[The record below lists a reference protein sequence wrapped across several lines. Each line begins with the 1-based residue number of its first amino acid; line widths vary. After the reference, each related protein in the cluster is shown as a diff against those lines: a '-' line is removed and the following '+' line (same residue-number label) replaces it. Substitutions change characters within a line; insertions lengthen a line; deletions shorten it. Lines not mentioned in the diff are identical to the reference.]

1 MFRANQLNA
10 GKIER
15 FLGCNG
21 ANPRLRPR
29 QDRRN
34 QPLLRGQDRT
44 AQAFRI
50 ARMRNGGRHGR
61 QGAAAREK
69 VCHHLAGMGAKPSHL
84 WQRAFFGGCGWQH
97 LNLAFRQHHAA
108 RPGHAAGESR
118 HAGLLVNIQYH
129 QARGQHI
136 AFCHATAIAQVFGND
151 PAAWPRKAR
160 GDHMGEQCARSA
172 RRHYLAIQAE
182 HHGKTRKIRGAQRIL
197 RLENFAAIKLG

>member
-1 MFRANQLNA
+1 MFRANQRNPR
-10 GKIER
+10 KIER

-34 QPLLRGQDRT
+34 QPLLRGQDRP

-84 WQRAFFGGCGWQH
+84 RQRAFFGGCGGQH
-97 LNLAFRQHHAA
+97 LNLALRQHHAA
-108 RPGHAAGESR
+108 RPGHTAGKPR
-118 HAGLLVNIQYH
+118 HARLLVNIQHH

-136 AFCHATAIAQVFGND
+136 AFRYDATIA
-151 PAAWPRKAR
+151 
-160 GDHMGEQCARSA
+160 
-172 RRHYLAIQAE
+172 
-182 HHGKTRKIRGAQRIL
+182 
-197 RLENFAAIKLG
+197 